1 MIFSFKYFNIIFK
14 YSFFYDKNIFNSKF
28 KNIANEISLLNFFYS
43 SILFMSLFELFFRGM
58 GYFTI
63 GTVLTTCSSI
73 YFKTND

>member
-1 MIFSFKYFNIIFK
+1 MIKIYLTLNLYFFSKL
-14 YSFFYDKNIFNSKF
+14 KNISK
-28 KNIANEISLLNFFYS
+28 EISLLNFFYS

-63 GTVLTTCSSI
+63 GTVLTTCSLI

>member
-1 MIFSFKYFNIIFK
+1 MIFK
-14 YSFFYDKNIFNSKF
+14 YSSFYDKNIFNSKF

-63 GTVLTTCSSI
+63 ATVLTTCSLI
-73 YFKTND
+73 YFKKND